1 MLAVFGGEVVGV
13 PAELVAAGSRTPSP
27 KMRASELV
35 SRFLGGA
42 GAEPAMSLQLGALGT
57 LAYSHANQPLLRPR
71 SAPSP

>member
-13 PAELVAAGSRTPSP
+13 PSP
-27 KMRASELV
+27 KTRASELV

-42 GAEPAMSLQLGALGT
+42 GAEPAVSLQLGALGT

-71 SAPSP
+71 SAHP